1 MGSCRGHLLAKFS
14 PGPPTAPHH
23 RVDQNLATEPQV
35 SSCKEVS
42 HGDSLITCDKDRVVL
57 QREQIRKGS
66 SLDTHSRLVIA
77 GRCIFETHVLRIW
90 CRGLLSGPG
99 DFGSVGSHVP

>member
-23 RVDQNLATEPQV
+23 HVDQNLATEPHV
-35 SSCKEVS
+35 SSCKGAI
-42 HGDSLITCDKDRVVL
+42 HGDSLLTCDKNHAVL
-57 QREQIRKGS
+57 KRGKIHKS
-66 SLDTHSRLVIA
+66 SRLDARSRLAIA
-77 GRCIFETHVLRIW
+77 GRCVFETYVLRIW
-90 CRGLLSGPG
+90 CRDLLPGPG